1 MRDAGSFEALLAGL
15 PARRTRRR
23 LVRCVPHLDFMT
35 SDPPRFLYTSGRPNR
50 CNPRGV
56 DCLYFSEDE
65 RTADAEYRRQWRGTD
80 AETQPKLTFF
90 ARVDLRRIIDLE
102 TEQVIHTLGLTHH
115 DLFGPWRLSLELTP
129 LQQLGLAISRQRSV
143 AAVRFPSAAL
153 GTSARKGWNLAIFPF
168 SLESPNRVEILG
180 KSGDPLEVLPR
191 A

>member
-1 MRDAGSFEALLAGL
+1 MWGGGSFEALVAGL

-35 SDPPRFLYTSGRPNR
+35 GDPPRFLYTSGRPSR

-90 ARVDLRRIIDLE
+90 ARVNLRRIIDLE
-102 TEQVIHTLGLTHH
+102 NDQVIHALALTQN
-115 DLFGPWRLSLELTP
+115 DLFGSWRLSKELTP
-129 LQQLGLAISRQRSV
+129 LQQLGLAISSQRSV

-153 GTSARKGWNLAIFPF
+153 GASGRKGWNLAIFPL

-180 KSGDPLEVLPR
+180 KSGDPLEVLP
-191 A
+191 

>member
-1 MRDAGSFEALLAGL
+1 
-15 PARRTRRR
+15 
-23 LVRCVPHLDFMT
+23 MT
-35 SDPPRFLYTSGRPNR
+35 GDPPRFLYTSGRPNR

-102 TEQVIHTLGLTHH
+102 NEQVIQALGLSRN
-115 DLFGPWRLSLELTP
+115 DLFGPWRLSKDLTP

-143 AAVRFPSAAL
+143 SAVRFPSAAL
-153 GTSARKGWNLAIFPF
+153 AASSRKGWNLAIFPLT
-168 SLESPNRVEILG
+168 LERPNRVEILG
-180 KSGDPLEVLPR
+180 KSGDRLEVLP
-191 A
+191 